1 MNESYVLTL
10 AQNALVMVALVAGP
24 MLAAS
29 LAVGVIVSLF
39 QAATQ
44 ITEPTLTFVP
54 KLVITGLVLAVLGS
68 WMTQQL
74 VTYTAALFGSLP
86 GLAP

>member
-24 MLAAS
+24 MLMAS

>member
-10 AQNALVMVALVAGP
+10 AQNALLMVALVAGP
-24 MLAAS
+24 MLIAS
-29 LAVGVIVSLF
+29 LAVGVLVSLF

-54 KLVITGLVLAVLGS
+54 KLVVAGLVLAVLGS
-68 WMTQQL
+68 WMAQQL
-74 VTYTAALFGSLP
+74 ITYAVTLFTSLP